1 MIKTL
6 WNKFVNR
13 ESVSYIIFG
22 VLTTLVDWVVY
33 TVLWSYHVD
42 YRVST
47 IVSWAAAVLFAFVT
61 NKFWVF
67 RSYEMRPAYLW
78 KEFAA
83 FVSCRAA
90 TGLFTLVGMM
100 IMVQGMHLHELIGK
114 VFVSAASLVL
124 NYVFS
129 KLFIFKNKS

>member
-1 MIKTL
+1 MIQTL
-6 WNKFVNR
+6 WKKFVNR
-13 ESVSYIIFG
+13 ESISYIIFG
-22 VLTTLVDWVVY
+22 VLTTAVDWVVY
-33 TVLWSYHVD
+33 TVLWSNHVD

-47 IVSWAAAVLFAFVT
+47 IASWAAAVIFAFVT

-100 IMVQGMHLHELIGK
+100 VMVQGMHLHELIGK